1 MIKEDVWDAAED
13 GELVAVNRTGNAGF
27 NHVYVR
33 TRVTMHQCRCSAL
46 FVCAECN

>member
-46 FVCAECN
+46 VCVCRM